1 MDAHERGANAY
12 VHPLHPLLL
21 IAGGCVVVVAQAA
34 YSSGNA
40 QAALLMARRRWRS
53 ALLMVGTS
61 MCRGSRGPEMRPTIL
76 RLPTFSI
83 GRGMGREIHTAS
95 SAWSKSLMD
104 SGCCRR
110 FSAFI
115 WARAMTASCVD
126 GARLSSWV
134 SKTFWFM
141 EQVSLIDRWCPVLN
155 LDYHLVQRAR
165 DDRGV

>member
-1 MDAHERGANAY
+1 
-12 VHPLHPLLL
+12 
-21 IAGGCVVVVAQAA
+21 
-34 YSSGNA
+34 
-40 QAALLMARRRWRS
+40 
-53 ALLMVGTS
+53 MVGTS
-61 MCRGSRGPEMRPTIL
+61 MCRGSRGPEMRSTIL

-115 WARAMTASCVD
+115 SARAMTASCVD

-134 SKTFWFM
+134 LKTFWFM
-141 EQVSLIDRWCPVLN
+141 GNMSPFSIV
-155 LDYHLVQRAR
+155 
-165 DDRGV
+165 GVRSKTWTITPRNALEMMQKYSISIVFCQE